1 MKKHIVTVIGSDSP
15 GILAAVSGIIS
26 ESGGNIEDISQTILQ
41 DEFAGIFIITMPDTC
56 PLPDL
61 EKKLRDVLEPK
72 NLQFYI
78 KSIDRH
84 SESSSKPEVQPFIIT
99 TTGPDRTGLVA
110 GITSIIASHGVNI
123 TNFRAVF
130 RGGDNPMDN
139 IMFYEVDVPDTIS
152 HVEFAEKLR
161 KHALDMNLEI
171 NIQHRYIFEAINKI

>member
-1 MKKHIVTVIGSDSP
+1 MKKQIITVIGADSP

-41 DEFAGIFIITMPDTC
+41 DEFAGIFIITMPESC
-56 PLPDL
+56 LLGDL
-61 EKKLRDVLEPK
+61 EKKLDSVLGPK
-72 NLQFYI
+72 DLQFYI
-78 KSIDRH
+78 KSIDKH
-84 SESSSKPEVQPFIIT
+84 SDITGQSGAQPFVIT

-110 GITSIIASHGVNI
+110 GITLIIADHGVNI

-139 IMFYEVDVPDTIS
+139 IMFYEVDVPDSIS
-152 HVEFAEKLR
+152 HVKFAEKLR
-161 KHALDMNLEI
+161 EYALKLNLEI

>member
-1 MKKHIVTVIGSDSP
+1 MKKQIITVIGADSP

-26 ESGGNIEDISQTILQ
+26 DSGGNIEDISQTILQ
-41 DEFAGIFIITMPDTC
+41 NEFAGIFIITMPDGF
-56 PLPDL
+56 DL
-61 EKKLRDVLEPK
+61 SLLDKKFFEALEPK
-72 NLQFYI
+72 GLQFYI
-78 KSIDRH
+78 KTIDAPSVP
-84 SESSSKPEVQPFIIT
+84 SEQPNSQPFVIT

-139 IMFYEVDVPDTIS
+139 IMFYEVDVPDSMS
-152 HVEFAEKLR
+152 HVKFAQELR
-161 KHALDMNLEI
+161 AYAGSLNLDI